1 MKTIRTRGTL
11 LAALLFILLS
21 ASAAAQTLPL
31 RSVTLYVGGVGY
43 FRREGVVEGTR
54 DLEFSFKASE
64 VNDLLKSLTLQDLD
78 GGRIRGVTYGSQD
91 PAEKRLRSFAV
102 NLAGNPGLPA
112 ILGQLRGERIR
123 IALPDIVEGLLIG
136 VEPSQDKDGIPSH
149 QLNLLTSEGLRSF
162 PLRELRHIAFSDP
175 RMEGEFRRALEV
187 LAESRNLDKK
197 TIRVGFDGSGPR
209 RVTMGYLSE
218 APVWKT
224 AYRLVLGEGKSH
236 YLQGWAVVEN
246 ASDED
251 WKDVNLS
258 LVSGRPISFVMD
270 LATPRYVTRPVVRPS
285 VAAGPAPQTYDD
297 TLRSAD
303 AAAGAAKAAPA
314 PSAPAMAMRQAESMA
329 AMDYAAYEE
338 DSSYGEPENYG
349 SGVSGYGVLESSGNL
364 VRYRIAHPVSL
375 PRRESAM
382 FPLVD
387 GTVTGMKVSVYDHT
401 VDPKRPLLGVELV
414 NATPYSLLAGPLTVF
429 DSGAYAGDALMDDLL
444 PGADRL
450 VTFAVD
456 METEVA
462 PEEGSQAETIT
473 AMTISRGIL
482 TLNKSLRRESS
493 YIVKNGAAAA
503 KDLIIVRPLDSSW
516 KLLQPSAAPELT
528 RDTHRFR
535 LSVPAKATEV
545 LKIVEER
552 QLSQTLALLS
562 LQDAQL
568 LRYSSERTANAAVKR
583 AFAQVTERRS
593 AIQTVVAERQE
604 AERRLTQFKNEQ
616 TRIRN
621 NMSSISSSSELHK
634 RYMALLSEQEDEIGR
649 LLQRIDALY
658 VREKEL
664 NEDLGKFI
672 LSLELK

>member
-1 MKTIRTRGTL
+1 MKTTTIRGPL
-11 LAALLFILLS
+11 LAAALLILLS

-91 PAEKRLRSFAV
+91 PADKRLRSFAV
-102 NLAGNPGLPA
+102 NLSGNPGLPA
-112 ILGQLRGERIR
+112 ILSQLRGERIKV
-123 IALPDIVEGLLIG
+123 ALPDQVEGVLIG
-136 VEPSQDKDGIPSH
+136 VEPSQDKDGVPSH
-149 QLNLLTSEGLRSF
+149 QVNLLTSEGLRSF
-162 PLRELRHIAFSDP
+162 PLRELRHISFVDP
-175 RMEGEFRRALEV
+175 RMDGEFRRALAV
-187 LAESRNLDKK
+187 LAESRDMDKK
-197 TIRVGFDGSGPR
+197 TIRVGFEGSGPR

-251 WKDVNLS
+251 WRDVNLS

-285 VAAGPAPQTYDD
+285 VAAGPAPKTYDD
-297 TLRSAD
+297 TLRSSG

-314 PSAPAMAMRQAESMA
+314 PAPAMAMRQAESMA
-329 AMDYAAYEE
+329 AMDSAAYEE
-338 DSSYGEPENYG
+338 DSSYGEPESYG
-349 SGVSGYGVLESSGNL
+349 SGVSGYGVLESSGSF

-387 GTVTGMKVSVYDHT
+387 GAVTGSKVSVYDRT

-414 NATPYSLLAGPLTVF
+414 NGTPYSLLAGPLTVF

-503 KDLIIVRPLDSSW
+503 KELVIVRPLDPSW

-528 RDTHRFR
+528 RDTQRFR

-545 LKIVEER
+545 LRIAEER

-568 LRYSSERTANAAVKR
+568 VRYSSERTAGAAVKR
-583 AFAQVTERRS
+583 AFAQITERRS

-621 NMSSISSSSELHK
+621 NMSSISSSSELYK

-658 VREKEL
+658 GREKEL
-664 NEDLGKFI
+664 NEEMSKFI
-672 LSLELK
+672 LGLELK